1 MRAKQEDDSFFSR
14 LAIPA
19 ATTCRIP
26 SPSGVLTS
34 SGSLPQLAAGEQ
46 NNAISRQFFVHLPL
60 ETVVNLLKPG
70 EVITQTIFQGRFL
83 VHLSLCLTQGP
94 VAGRVWLPSSEC
106 RRARKVQWRGLIT
119 GVPCVHSPCISVDP
133 ADNSLFWPGGVK
145 GRATGGSGLRVFRP

>member
-1 MRAKQEDDSFFSR
+1 MRAKQEDDSFF
-14 LAIPA
+14 AISNPRCNN
-19 ATTCRIP
+19 CRIP
-26 SPSGVLTS
+26 FTTDMQTS
-34 SGSLPQLAAGEQ
+34 AGYLPPLAAGEQ
-46 NNAISRQFFVHLPL
+46 KNAISRLFFVHLPP

-70 EVITQTIFQGRFL
+70 EVITQTKVQGRFL

-133 ADNSLFWPGGVK
+133 AGDSSLFWPRGRQ
-145 GRATGGSGLRVFRP
+145 GRATGGRGLRVFRP